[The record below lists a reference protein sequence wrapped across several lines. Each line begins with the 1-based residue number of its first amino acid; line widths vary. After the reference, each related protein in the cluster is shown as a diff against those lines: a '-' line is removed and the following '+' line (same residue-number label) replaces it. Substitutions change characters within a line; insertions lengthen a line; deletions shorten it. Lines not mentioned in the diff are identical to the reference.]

1 MTQQTTNYPGGGQG
15 GNLPPFPQYSQP
27 AKRRRW
33 WIPFLIIGALFVVFI
48 LPALIIFGL
57 VISSFEGERVEV
69 KDNTILVVNLGME
82 LSEYTS
88 TENPFAELFGGKQTS
103 FRDVIQ
109 AIKTA
114 KDDDRIRGIYFNSSL
129 TSMGFAKNLELINA
143 LKEFKSSGKFLYSFI
158 EMGTESQYMTTL
170 PSDKI
175 FMPQEGFVSLNGF
188 GIEAMFFKGLLEKLG
203 IEYYVEQFE
212 DFKSAGEMTSR
223 TKFSDSAKKAYR
235 AILNQRHKLFVN
247 EVSKAR
253 NLQNDFINE
262 VLERGVYSADSLLAL
277 GFVDSLTSENDFKEF
292 LKSMINPQE
301 EEKSDGKNEKK
312 DRKSKKE
319 NNQKLRTISVSNY
332 LNADYEY
339 DESLVVK
346 GKQIAVIYCS
356 GPIVD
361 APSGQFSG
369 AEQQITSKFAQYIKE
384 ARENDK
390 IKAIILRVD
399 SPGGSVMASDAIWSE
414 VVKTR
419 GVKPIYSS
427 MSDVAA
433 SGGYYISMACDT
445 IIAHPATI
453 TGSIGVIAMLP
464 NISGTL
470 GKLGI
475 TLDTLST
482 TKSAQDLSFN
492 FPFNQRQKEKL
503 HTLVEK
509 TYNRFVTK
517 VAEGRKMSFDE
528 ARALA
533 KGRVWTGEDAKAKG
547 LVDVLGG
554 MDEAIKIAKARIGVE
569 ERQKVRIIEYPKQ
582 KDPIEAII
590 EMFRGG
596 DDEAGIADI
605 FEKAFGNNRSSYAE
619 IYKALPPMMRMQLDY
634 AKTLFAIS
642 QNEPF
647 IMAMPYTFEIK

>member
-1 MTQQTTNYPGGGQG
+1 MTQQTTNYPGGGPG
-15 GNLPPFPQYSQP
+15 GNLPPFPQYSKP
-27 AKRRRW
+27 PKRRRW

-57 VISSFEGERVEV
+57 VVSSFEGERVEV

-82 LSEYTS
+82 ISEYTAS
-88 TENPFAELFGGKQTS
+88 DNPFAELFGGKQTS
-103 FRDVIQ
+103 FSDVML
-109 AIKTA
+109 AIKRA
-114 KDDDRIRGIYFNSSL
+114 KDDSRIKGIYFNSSP
-129 TSMGFAKNLELINA
+129 TAMGFAKNLELINA
-143 LKEFKSSGKFLYSFI
+143 LKEFKSSGKFIYSFI

-175 FMPQEGFVSLNGF
+175 FMPEEGLVSLNGF

-212 DFKSAGEMTSR
+212 DFKSAGETMSR
-223 TKFSDSAKKAYR
+223 TKFSDSARKAYR
-235 AILNQRHKLFVN
+235 AILNQRHTLFVN
-247 EVSKAR
+247 EVNQAR
-253 NLQNDFINE
+253 NLDIDFINS
-262 VLERGVYSADSLLAL
+262 VLERGVYSSDSLLAL

-292 LKSMINPQE
+292 LKSMINPKDEESEDQE
-301 EEKSDGKNEKK
+301 GKK
-312 DRKSKKE
+312 DKKTKKDSK
-319 NNQKLRTISVSNY
+319 QKLRTVSVSSY
-332 LNADYEY
+332 LNADYDY
-339 DESLVVK
+339 DESLVAK
-346 GKQIAVIYCS
+346 DKQIAIIYCS

-361 APSGQFSG
+361 SPGGQFQG
-369 AEQQITSKFAQYIKE
+369 AEQQITSKFAEYIKE

-419 GVKPIYSS
+419 GVKPIYAT

-433 SGGYYISMACDT
+433 SGGYYISMACDS

-475 TLDTLST
+475 TLDTMST

-503 HTLVEK
+503 HTLIEK

-517 VAEGRKMSFDE
+517 VAEGRKMTFEE
-528 ARALA
+528 AKALA
-533 KGRVWTGEDAKAKG
+533 KGRVWTGEDAKARG

-554 MDEAIKIAKARIGVE
+554 MDEAIKIAKERIGVE
-569 ERQKVRIIEYPKQ
+569 EGQKVWVIEYPKK
-582 KDPIEAII
+582 KDPIELII
-590 EMFRGG
+590 DMFFGG
-596 DDEAGIADI
+596 DNESSISDL
-605 FEKAFGNNRSSYAE
+605 FEKAFSNNNSSYAE

-634 AKTLFAIS
+634 ARTLFAIS

-647 IMAMPYTFEIK
+647 IMAMPYTFDIK